1 MWSLSLS
8 LGSVFIIQSTDVFH
22 NKKQSLANPIKRL
35 KHSVEIVPTE
45 KVKLKIIYASIY
57 ETLISLLALS
67 LSFTIA
73 TIKNFRIEEVAGI
86 NVIKRFRPVAE
97 ATIPSTVSHYKFS
110 VTRWL
115 DYLFNNSAMYI
126 QQCRFAQ

>member
-22 NKKQSLANPIKRL
+22 NKKQTLANPIKRL

-73 TIKNFRIEEVAGI
+73 TIKNFRNEEVAGI

-115 DYLFNNSAMYI
+115 DYLFNNLAMYI